1 MSEEEKKE
9 KGFTF
14 VDKRKTHDESGKDA
28 QEEKERIPEEESKA
42 EKVREQNTSGA
53 AEKKT
58 EGRHTLPE
66 VDFNFFVLSLS
77 SSAMMQ
83 MGVIPNPLTKKKE
96 KNMEIA
102 KQTID
107 IIAMLENKTKGN
119 LTQEEDQFL
128 SSILYD
134 LRMKF
139 VEENEEKA

>member
-1 MSEEEKKE
+1 MSEEEKKG

-28 QEEKERIPEEESKA
+28 QKEKEHIPEEESKA
-42 EKVREQNTSGA
+42 EEVQEQSTSGA
-53 AEKKT
+53 TEKKS